1 MQLGR
6 INHLTIDRL
15 TAPGAYLYDQ
25 QGNEVLLP
33 KKYLLPEHTEG
44 SEVSVFVFKDSEN
57 RIVSTTE
64 TPLILLGDFNY
75 LEVVHNNPFG
85 TFVDWGLDKDLMV
98 PYGEQTHR
106 LEEGEKYLFTLRYDH
121 ATDRLFGSMKVK
133 KLIEPCG
140 EDLTEQEVDLLICES
155 TELGRNVIVNNRYSG
170 LIFNSDLVKPV
181 ERGQRMKG
189 FVRQVRKDGKLD
201 IALAPISFEKYD
213 QATEKILELLASE
226 KILHL
231 SDKSSP
237 EEIREILGMSKKT
250 FKQAIGKLYRWRR
263 ITIGEESIELN
274 PTKSK

>member
-6 INHLTIDRL
+6 INELTIDRL
-15 TAPGAYLYDQ
+15 TPPGAYLFDQ

-33 KKYLLPEHTEG
+33 KKYLLPEHIEG

-64 TPLILLGDFNY
+64 TPLILLGDFTY

-133 KLIEPCG
+133 KMLDPCIE
-140 EDLTEQEVDLLICES
+140 ELTDQEVELLICEP

-170 LIFNSDLVKPV
+170 LIFNTDITKSIQ
-181 ERGQRMKG
+181 RGDRLIG
-189 FVRQVRKDGKLD
+189 FVKNVREDGKLD
-201 IALAPISFEKYD
+201 ITLDPTSFIKYD
-213 QATEKILELLASE
+213 QATDKILQ
-226 KILHL
+226 ILQKNPKLEL
-231 SDKSSP
+231 SDKSDP
-237 EEIREILGMSKKT
+237 DEIRDKIGMSKKT
-250 FKQAIGKLYRWRR
+250 FKQAIGKLFKAKKIIIYPNY
-263 ITIGEESIELN
+263 IELN
-274 PTKSK
+274 S

>member
-6 INHLTIDRL
+6 INELTIDRL
-15 TAPGAYLYDQ
+15 TPPGAYLFDQ

-33 KKYLLPEHTEG
+33 KKYLLPEHIEG

-64 TPLILLGDFNY
+64 TPLILLGDFTY

-133 KLIEPCG
+133 KMLDPCIE
-140 EDLTEQEVDLLICES
+140 ELTDQEVELLICEP

-170 LIFNSDLVKPV
+170 LIFNTDITKSIQ
-181 ERGQRMKG
+181 RGDRIIG
-189 FVRQVRKDGKLD
+189 FVKNVREDGKLD
-201 IALAPISFEKYD
+201 ITLDPTSFIKYD
-213 QATEKILELLASE
+213 QATDKILQ
-226 KILHL
+226 ILQKNPKLEL
-231 SDKSSP
+231 SDKSDP
-237 EEIREILGMSKKT
+237 DEIRDKIGMSKKT
-250 FKQAIGKLYRWRR
+250 FKQAIGKLFKTKKIIIYPNY
-263 ITIGEESIELN
+263 IELN
-274 PTKSK
+274 S

>member
-6 INHLTIDRL
+6 INELTIDRL
-15 TAPGAYLYDQ
+15 TPPGAYLFDQ

-33 KKYLLPEHTEG
+33 KKYLLPEHIEG

-57 RIVSTTE
+57 RIVATTE
-64 TPLILLGDFNY
+64 TPLIFLGDFTY

-133 KLIEPCG
+133 KMLDPCIE
-140 EDLTEQEVDLLICES
+140 ELTDQEVELLICEP

-170 LIFNSDLVKPV
+170 LIFNTDITKSIQ
-181 ERGQRMKG
+181 RGDRIIG
-189 FVRQVRKDGKLD
+189 FVKNVREDGKLD
-201 IALAPISFEKYD
+201 ITLDPTSFIKYD
-213 QATEKILELLASE
+213 QATD
-226 KILHL
+226 KILHILQKNPKLEL
-231 SDKSSP
+231 SDKSDP
-237 EEIREILGMSKKT
+237 DEIRDKIGMSKKT
-250 FKQAIGKLYRWRR
+250 FKQAIGKLFKAKKIIIYPNY
-263 ITIGEESIELN
+263 IELN
-274 PTKSK
+274 S